1 MVPAR
6 FLMKARSG
14 KPAVPLSPE
23 DFNDL
28 VREHEG
34 WVRGFF
40 RARLRDWTA
49 ADDLAQDVFVT
60 AYRGLKKFRGDSS
73 IATWLRGIALNHLRN
88 FIRKRREQC
97 VGGSEEL
104 QVLMDSAGS
113 DGSDRDE
120 GGMLEALRECLSRV
134 DGPARELLQKR
145 YVVGQ
150 TVRELAAE
158 SGRGYSALTM
168 QLHRLRES
176 LADCVKKGTG
186 QPTS

>member
-1 MVPAR
+1 MSPTPR
-6 FLMKARSG
+6 
-14 KPAVPLSPE
+14 KPLRPE

-34 WVRGFF
+34 WIRGFF
-40 RARLRDWTA
+40 RARVRDWTA

-60 AYRGLKKFRGDSS
+60 AYRGLRKFRGDSS
-73 IATWLRGIALNHLRN
+73 VGTWLRGIAVNHLRN

-97 VGGSEEL
+97 IGGSEEL
-104 QVLMDSAGS
+104 QLLMDPVEARESE
-113 DGSDRDE
+113 RHE
-120 GGMLEALRECLSRV
+120 GGRLDALRECLSRV
-134 DGPARELLQKR
+134 DGPARQLLQQR

-150 TVRELAAE
+150 TVRELASE

-176 LADCVKKGTG
+176 LAECVKKQTR
-186 QPTS
+186 SSLS